1 MRIAELDDLV
11 AEIVV
16 DAYGDDEQ
24 HVAFHELFSS
34 EVATPVVATVLGL
47 TVEVIGFD
55 YHDAR
60 HGVMATCRRDK
71 VTHELGAAD
80 VIFPP
85 DSTAAWVQAAYR
97 RWLGLKPHKA
107 TIPSGWRPWQE

>member
-1 MRIAELDDLV
+1 M
-11 AEIVV
+11 
-16 DAYGDDEQ
+16 
-24 HVAFHELFSS
+24 
-34 EVATPVVATVLGL
+34 TATVLGVP
-47 TVEVIGFD
+47 VEVVGFV
-55 YHDAR
+55 YHEAR
-60 HGVMATCRRDK
+60 HGVMAKCRRD
-71 VTHELGAAD
+71 TLTQQLGAAD